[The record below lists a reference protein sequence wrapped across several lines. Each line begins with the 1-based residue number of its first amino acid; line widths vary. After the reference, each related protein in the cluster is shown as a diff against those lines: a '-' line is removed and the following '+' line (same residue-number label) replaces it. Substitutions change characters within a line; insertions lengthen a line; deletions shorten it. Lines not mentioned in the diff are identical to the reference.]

1 MPRFATTRW
10 SLVAAAKGPAARQ
23 ALAEL
28 CGLYWYP
35 VYAFVRRRGH
45 PADDA
50 GDLTQEF
57 FARLIEKGG
66 IAGAD
71 PAKGRFRSYLLG
83 ACRHFLAN
91 EHDRAAA
98 QKRGGGRAVGS
109 LDLADAERRYAAEP
123 ADGRTPEQVFERR
136 WALTLLD
143 GVLAGLRAEYG
154 TAGQGV
160 LFDRLKSSLAGDAG
174 PYAELAADL
183 GLTEGAVKVAAHRLR
198 RRYRDRLRTA
208 IAETVATPEEVDA
221 EIRDLFAALARPG

>member
-10 SLVAAAKGPAARQ
+10 SLVAAAKDPAARQ

-45 PADDA
+45 SADDA

-57 FARLIEKGG
+57 FARLIAKAG

-83 ACRHFLAN
+83 AVPAFPGQ
-91 EHDRAAA
+91 RA
-98 QKRGGGRAVGS
+98 RPGGGEEA
-109 LDLADAERRYAAEP
+109 RRRPDESGRSTSPTPSAA
-123 ADGRTPEQVFERR
+123 TPPSRPTIARRNSSFERR

-143 GVLAGLRAEYG
+143 GVLAGLRAEYVA
-154 TAGQGV
+154 AGQEL
-160 LFDRLKSSLAGDAG
+160 LFDRLKSSLTGEAG
-174 PYAELAADL
+174 L
-183 GLTEGAVKVAAHRLR
+183 VCR
-198 RRYRDRLRTA
+198 RRPRNWA
-208 IAETVATPEEVDA
+208 
-221 EIRDLFAALARPG
+221 

>member
-1 MPRFATTRW
+1 MPDFATTRW
-10 SLVAAAKGPAARQ
+10 SLVAAAKDPAARQ
-23 ALAEL
+23 ALADL

-35 VYAFVRRRGH
+35 VYAFVRRRGYS
-45 PADDA
+45 ADDA

-57 FARLIEKGG
+57 FARLIEKAGV
-66 IAGAD
+66 AGAD

-91 EHDRAAA
+91 ERDRAAA
-98 QKRGGGRAVGS
+98 QKRGGGRPVGS

-143 GVLAGLRAEYG
+143 GVLAGLRAEYAA
-154 TAGQGV
+154 AGQDV
-160 LFDRLKSSLAGDAG
+160 LFDRLKSSLTGDAG
-174 PYAELAADL
+174 PYVELAAEL

-198 RRYRDRLRTA
+198 RRYRDRLRAA
-208 IAETVATPEEVDA
+208 IAETVATPEDIEA
-221 EIRDLFAALARPG
+221 EIRDLFAALSRPG